1 MEDRGTPLRPT
12 ERPVSAVLAT
22 SRRDFLRVTAV
33 SAGGLVL
40 GVRWARAAE
49 EAVAEFRPNAWVRI
63 DPSGKVMMLAT
74 EVEIAAYNSKP
85 RAKNPRMGATA
96 FGRSQWQVSADGRAH
111 RLGLMQ
117 PTWPLAT

>member
-49 EAVAEFRPNAWVRI
+49 DAAAEFHPNAWVRI
-63 DPSGKVMMLAT
+63 DPSGKDV
-74 EVEIAAYNSKP
+74 
-85 RAKNPRMGATA
+85 
-96 FGRSQWQVSADGRAH
+96 H
-111 RLGLMQ
+111 
-117 PTWPLAT
+117 